1 MTAVPNVAAVAI
13 GRNEGERLRR
23 CLRSLADQGVPV
35 VYVDSGSTDDS
46 VAFARSMGCR
56 VVTLDLLQ
64 PFTAARARNA
74 GFATL
79 DPAPE
84 YVQFVDGDCAVEPG
98 WIAAGMAYLD
108 RHPDHAIVT
117 GWRSEIAPEA
127 SVWNAMC
134 DHEWHRP
141 AGEIAVCG
149 GDMMVRSGAFAAVG
163 GFDPAIIAAEDDD
176 LCLRLGKAGYRLHR
190 LPLAM
195 TRHDAAI
202 LRLSQWWQRATR
214 AGHGFA
220 EVGARHPPHFRAELR
235 RALVF
240 GGVVWPLLVLGLV
253 VWWPMAVAM
262 GALLLL
268 SWWRSMTG
276 LRRDGI
282 ALAQAARFA
291 VFLVLSK
298 LPNLIGMVRY
308 HLRRM
313 RGQAPRLIEYK

>member
-1 MTAVPNVAAVAI
+1 MSATARVAAVAI
-13 GRNEGERLRR
+13 GRNESERLRR
-23 CLRSLADQGVPV
+23 CLRSLCEQGVPV

-46 VAFARSMGCR
+46 VALARSMGCV
-56 VVTLDLLQ
+56 VVTLDMSL

-74 GFATL
+74 GFAAL
-79 DPAPE
+79 DPRPD

-98 WIAAGMAYLD
+98 WIAAGMTFLD
-108 RHPDHAIVT
+108 GNPGHALVT

-149 GDMMVRSGAFAAVG
+149 GDMMVRSAVFAALD
-163 GFDPAIIAAEDDD
+163 GFNPAIIAAEDDD
-176 LCLRLGKAGYRLHR
+176 FCLRLGKAGHRLHR
-190 LPLAM
+190 LPVAM

-202 LRLSQWWQRATR
+202 LRLSQWWRRATR

-220 EVGARHPPHFRAELR
+220 EVGALHPPHFRAELR
-235 RALVF
+235 RGWVF
-240 GGVVWPLLVLGLV
+240 GGVVWPLLMVGLM
-253 VWWPMAVAM
+253 VWLPLAAAMA
-262 GALLLL
+262 ALIVL
-268 SWWRSMTG
+268 SWLRSMAG

-282 ALAQAARFA
+282 ATVQAARFA

-298 LPNLIGMVRY
+298 LPNLAGMARY
-308 HLRRM
+308 HLRRL